1 MGKGANLNER
11 MVEGQPFI
19 KAEVL
24 YAIRCEMA
32 MKPNDVVC
40 RRVPIS
46 FLDSKMAADE
56 MLP

>member
-1 MGKGANLNER
+1 M
-11 MVEGQPFI
+11 
-19 KAEVL
+19 L

-56 MLP
+56 MLPQVVEIFAKEFKWD